1 MNHTDKKQVE
11 RKKDI
16 AIIGLSGKFPKSE
29 DIREFWK
36 NLAGGKELIQH
47 YQPEELRALGVDEK
61 LIRDPDYIRSS
72 ALIDHPEHFDYT
84 FFGYTKGEAEL
95 MDPQT
100 RLMHEQIWWALED
113 AGCNPEEYPGKIGL
127 YLSASDN
134 LNWRAHTLLH
144 PNSEVG
150 SFMGRRLADKS
161 FISTM
166 VAYNLDLRGPVFYT
180 DTACSSSL
188 TAVHFACRSLLMK
201 ECGIALAGGASIITS
216 KEKGYR
222 YEEGM
227 IASIDGHCRAFDKD
241 ASGTLFGEGVGVVV
255 LKRME
260 DAILDKDHIYA
271 VIRSTAVNNDGKRKV
286 GYTAPSVKGQA
297 ECISLAHRI
306 ADVEPASISYIEA
319 HGTGTRIGDAIEIEA
334 LNKAFNYDTAHR
346 CAIGTVKSN
355 LGHLDAA
362 AGVAGLIK
370 AALSLKNKV
379 LLPSINFSHP
389 HPDINFASGPFYVN
403 NKLQAWE
410 PGNQQVRRAGVSS
423 FGIGGTNAHVIL
435 EESLQHTALPSEKNH
450 RLLVFSAKTTVALDR
465 YQAKLKDFI
474 QEEEFDLSGLAYTLQ
489 TGRKHFQ
496 FRNFLVCDDEHKI
509 FEELDNRKDTHA
521 AGTNSRQANKIIFM
535 FSGGGSQYFKMAAQL
550 YQQETFFSA
559 LMDEGFQKLEVRT
572 GWDFKKVMGYTE
584 EEGVNRELINSIQY
598 MLPALFLVEY
608 AIAKLLI
615 KTGVRPDYMIGHSLG
630 EYVAACISGVFSFDD
645 ALDIV
650 IKRGELTDRVPEGG
664 MVGVELTEKDV
675 QPYLTDHLSIAA
687 INMHDSCVISGP
699 KEDIRHFIAA
709 LIRDDISFTELK
721 ISVAAHSSMFD
732 VILNDYRKAL
742 QQIKLSPP
750 QIPFVSNLSGK
761 EITAA
766 EATSPEYWV
775 RHLRN
780 TVNFFSGIGCLLEK
794 GTASYIEIGSGGILT
809 SFLKQHPLYQS
820 DNLGVNILKHPKE
833 IYDDHAYYLH
843 ALGRLWK
850 NGAAIDWDA
859 FNDHKKYNKVAAPG
873 YAFDKTALQV
883 RVDPFRQLIA
893 GGTVWGACNRNL
905 QESLFF
911 VNWKKSIQL
920 FGGEEQN
927 VPGNYLVFVDTDT
940 LLQGV
945 LHKLR
950 NTSRV
955 IEVRYGDRYEADSF
969 LFTIDPFKQEHYEKL
984 FKSLDDQGIAI
995 DQVIYNWNINGH
1007 DDLLASSIPATLL
1020 CQQLIVNQGQH
1031 FKKFTFITGFGWNV
1045 SGNET
1050 PDIPQNLVKETVG
1063 MIISNNAA
1071 AFFSCLDIDLSG
1083 AGEIRD
1089 DELLNDIKYNFSD
1102 AGIAYRD
1109 DNRWVRFFDRIKVND
1124 TRRTGA
1130 LKHHKNYLIVN
1141 GTSRT
1146 GSILSEYLS
1155 DHYDAKIIITG
1166 NQQHLESRVNDK
1178 KQKYYY
1184 LADAADQT
1192 AFLQLIDRIEAE
1204 QGKISGVILTGNEQ
1218 EISDLSDLASLNK
1231 IHNKKLHPVRNLYVA
1246 FMDRQPDFVWI
1257 PLRLSSELHS
1267 ITEHIYADAYTKMFA
1282 DRYRKTMHNWH
1293 IISLDDVDTEREER
1307 QEIPAIFELSLN
1319 QHISNAIISFGDI
1332 DGLKK
1337 KKPGKEDVP
1346 AGPEDNDIPV
1356 SRNYVAAESKLE
1368 AELCELWQSFL
1379 VGKIGTEDNFFELG
1393 GNSLKAMTMLKRIQK
1408 QYNVQLDLK
1417 DFYVKPTVKLLSQE
1431 ISIAGLLKSQKK
1443 IKERSSLKI

>member
-1 MNHTDKKQVE
+1 MSHTDKKQAE

-29 DIREFWK
+29 NIREFWD
-36 NLAGGKELIQH
+36 NLTGGKELIRH
-47 YQPEELRALGVDEK
+47 YHPDELKELGVDEK

-100 RLMHEQIWWALED
+100 RLMHEQVWWALED
-113 AGCNPEEYPGKIGL
+113 AGCNTEEYSGKIGL

-201 ECGIALAGGASIITS
+201 ECSVALAGGASIITS

-227 IASIDGHCRAFDKD
+227 IASVDGHCRAFDKD
-241 ASGTLFGEGVGVVV
+241 ASGTLFGEGIGVVV

-260 DAILDKDHIYA
+260 DAILDNDHIYA

-286 GYTAPSVKGQA
+286 GYTAPSVNGQA

-334 LNKAFNYDTAHR
+334 LNKAFNYDTGHR

-379 LLPSINFSHP
+379 LPPSINFSHP
-389 HPDINFASGPFYVN
+389 HPDINFGSGPFYVN

-410 PGNQQVRRAGVSS
+410 PESQQVRRAGVSS

-435 EESLQHTALPSEKNH
+435 EENLQHIALPSVKSH
-450 RLLVFSAKTTVALDR
+450 RLLVFSAKTTTALNN

-474 QEEEFDLSGLAYTLQ
+474 QADEAADLSGLAYTLQ
-489 TGRKHFQ
+489 KGRRHFQ
-496 FRNFLVCDDEHKI
+496 HRDFLVCDDEHKI

-521 AGTNSRQANKIIFM
+521 AGTNSRQVNKTVFM

-550 YQQETFFSA
+550 YQQESFFRA
-559 LMDEGFQKLEVRT
+559 LMDEGFEKLEVRT
-572 GWDFKKVMGYTE
+572 GRDFKKVMGYTGE
-584 EEGVNRELINSIQY
+584 EDTELINSIQC

-608 AIAKLLI
+608 SIAKLLI
-615 KTGVRPDYMIGHSLG
+615 KNGIRPDYMIGHSLG

-675 QPYLTDHLSIAA
+675 RPYLTDHLSIAA

-699 KEDIRHFIAA
+699 KEDIRNFIAA

-732 VILNDYRKAL
+732 VILNDYREAL
-742 QQIKLSPP
+742 QQIKLSVP

-794 GTASYIEIGSGGILT
+794 GTANYIEVGSGGILT
-809 SFLKQHPLYQS
+809 SFLKQHPLFQS
-820 DNLGVNILKHPKE
+820 YNLGVNVLKHPKE
-833 IYDDHAYYLH
+833 IYNDHAYYLH

-873 YAFDKTALQV
+873 YAFEKTALQV
-883 RVDPFRQLIA
+883 RVDPFRQMIA
-893 GGTVWGACNRNL
+893 GGAVWSTYKRNL
-905 QESLFF
+905 QESLLF
-911 VNWKKSIQL
+911 VNWKKSLQL
-920 FGGEEQN
+920 SDSGEED
-927 VPGNYLVFVDTDT
+927 VPRSYLVFVDTNT
-940 LLQGV
+940 QLEGV
-945 LHKLR
+945 LYKLKIA
-950 NTSRV
+950 NRV
-955 IEVRYGDRYEADSF
+955 IEVRYGDQYEAVSS

-984 FKSLDDQGIAI
+984 FKSLDDQRIAI
-995 DQVIYNWNINGH
+995 DQVIYNWHINGH
-1007 DDLLASSIPATLL
+1007 DDLLAPSIPATLL

-1031 FKKFTFITGFGWNV
+1031 FKKITFITAFGWNV
-1045 SGNET
+1045 SGNEIS
-1050 PDIPQNLVKETVG
+1050 DIPQNLARETMG

-1071 AFFSCLDIDLSG
+1071 AFFSCLDIDTHG
-1083 AGEIRD
+1083 HGEMRD
-1089 DELLNDIKYNFSD
+1089 DALLNDIQYNFSAAD
-1102 AGIAYRD
+1102 IAWRG

-1124 TRRTGA
+1124 TVSTGA
-1130 LKHHKNYLIVN
+1130 VKHQKNYLIVN

-1146 GSILSEYLS
+1146 GHILSRYLS

-1166 NQQHLESRVNDK
+1166 DRQQVESGGNEK
-1178 KQKYYY
+1178 ELYYHF
-1184 LADAADQT
+1184 ADATDET
-1192 AFLQLIDRIEAE
+1192 AFLQLIDKIEAE
-1204 QGKISGVILTGNEQ
+1204 QGEITGVILTGNEQ
-1218 EISDLSDLASLNK
+1218 EISDLSDLGSLNK
-1231 IHNKKLHPVRNLYVA
+1231 IHNKKLYPIRNIYAA
-1246 FMDRQPDFVWI
+1246 FKDRQPDFVWI
-1257 PLRLSSELHS
+1257 PLRLSSELHR
-1267 ITEHIYADAYTKMFA
+1267 ITEYLYADAYTKMFT
-1282 DRYRKTMHNWH
+1282 DHYRKTMHNWYT
-1293 IISLDDVDTEREER
+1293 ISLDDVDMERDAE

-1319 QHISNAIISFGDI
+1319 QHISNAIVSFGDI
-1332 DGLKK
+1332 DELRR
-1337 KKPGKEDVP
+1337 KKPQQEEIS
-1346 AGPEDNDIPV
+1346 AGPEESEIPV
-1356 SRNYVAAESKLE
+1356 SRNYIPAETELE
-1368 AELCELWQSFL
+1368 TELCELWQPFL
-1379 VGKIGTEDNFFELG
+1379 VAGKIGTADNFFELG

-1408 QYNVQLDLK
+1408 QYNVQMDLK
-1417 DFYVKPTVKLLSQE
+1417 DFYVNPTIKLLSQE
-1431 ISIAGLLKSQKK
+1431 ISIASLLKSQKK